1 MANITAAQLYD
12 YIACPHRVALDAFG
26 SAAERDET
34 SPFVRL
40 LWERG
45 SAFELQVAETLP
57 KETEMLSELAGD
69 EKLVR
74 TLKAIEA
81 RCPVIHGGR
90 IAAGELLG
98 EPDLLLLRA
107 DGYIAADIKSGRGET
122 GGDDG
127 DSGTLKPHYAVQVAL
142 YTDIMEKL
150 GHSSGR
156 TAEIW
161 DIRGERVPYDF
172 SETRTKTG
180 TETWW
185 DFYERVRDEVAQIL
199 EGEVETRGALASIC
213 GLCHWRTKCQDELI
227 GTGDLSLI
235 PALGRALRDTMSDAI
250 GSVQEFAESDPEAFI
265 EGKKTRFARLG
276 ADRLRLFQQR
286 AKLLTDPGA
295 TAFLRAPIELPVTD
309 AEIFF
314 DIEADPMRDL
324 VYLHGFVER
333 NGRDPATERFT
344 YFYADGVEPEYE
356 RAAFAGAI
364 EWIKAHPHATLYYYS
379 KYERTEYRKLQQRYP
394 EVCSADEIE
403 DLFTPPRSIDLYY
416 DVVLKAT
423 EWPTHNHSIKTLA
436 KHLGFA
442 WRDTD
447 PSGAASIEWFHRW
460 VESGD
465 PAIKQRIVD
474 YNEDDCRATGVLLDG
489 IRGLA

>member
-1 MANITAAQLYD
+1 MADVTAAQLYD
-12 YIACPHRVALDAFG
+12 YIACPHRVALDALG
-26 SAAERDET
+26 DVAERDEI

-45 SAFELQVAETLP
+45 SAFERQVAETLP
-57 KETEMLSELAGD
+57 EDTEILIALSGD
-69 EKLVR
+69 EKLAR
-74 TLKAIEA
+74 TLEAIEA
-81 RCPVIHGGR
+81 RCPIIYGGR
-90 IAAGELLG
+90 IAADGLLG
-98 EPDLLLLRA
+98 DPDLLLLRGN
-107 DGYIAADIKSGRGET
+107 GYIAADIKSGRGET

-127 DSGTLKPHYAVQVAL
+127 DYGTLKPHYAVQVAL
-142 YTDIMEKL
+142 YTDILERL
-150 GHSSGR
+150 GHSSAR
-156 TAEIW
+156 AAEIW
-161 DIRGERVPYDF
+161 DILGERVPYDF

-185 DFYERVRDEVAQIL
+185 DFYERVRDEVANII
-199 EGEVETRGALASIC
+199 EGEIETRGALASIC

-227 GTGDLSLI
+227 GAGDLSLI
-235 PALGRALRDTMSDAI
+235 PALGRALRDAMSDAI
-250 GSVQEFAESDPEAFI
+250 GSVQEFAELDPEAFI
-265 EGKKTRFARLG
+265 EGKKTKFPRLG
-276 ADRLRLFQQR
+276 ADRLRLFHER
-286 AKLLTDPGA
+286 SRLLTNPEA
-295 TAFLRAPIELPVTD
+295 RPFLRAPIELPVTE

-333 NGRDPATERFT
+333 QGRDPATETFT
-344 YFYADGVEPEYE
+344 YFYADGIELEHE
-356 RAAFAGAI
+356 KTAFAGAM
-364 EWIKAHPHATLYYYS
+364 EWIRDHPEATLYYYS

-394 EVCSADEIE
+394 DVCSADEIE
-403 DLFTPPRSIDLYY
+403 GLFTSPRSIDLYY

-423 EWPTHNHSIKTLA
+423 EWPTYNHSIKTLA

-465 PAIKQRIVD
+465 PAIKQRILE

-489 IRGLA
+489 IRSLA

>member
-1 MANITAAQLYD
+1 MAEVTATQLYD
-12 YIACPHRVALDAFG
+12 YIACPHRVALDALG
-26 SAAERDET
+26 DVTKREEI

-45 SAFELQVAETLP
+45 SAFESQVAETLP
-57 KETEMLSELAGD
+57 EEANILVALAGD
-69 EKLVR
+69 EKLTR
-74 TLKAIEA
+74 TLEAIESH
-81 RCPVIHGGR
+81 CPIIHGGR
-90 IAAGELLG
+90 IAADELLG
-98 EPDLLLLRA
+98 EPDLLLLR
-107 DGYIAADIKSGRGET
+107 GYPYIAADIKSGRGET

-127 DSGTLKPHYAVQVAL
+127 EYGTLKPHYAVQVAL
-142 YTDIMEKL
+142 YTDILERL
-150 GHSSGR
+150 GHSSSR

-180 TETWW
+180 AETWW
-185 DFYERVRDEVAQIL
+185 DFYVRVRDDVAQIL

-213 GLCHWRTKCQDELI
+213 GLCHWRTKCQEELI
-227 GTGDLSLI
+227 GAGDLTLI

-250 GSVQEFAESDPEAFI
+250 GCVQEFAESDPEAFI
-265 EGKKTRFARLG
+265 KGKKTQFARLG
-276 ADRLRLFQQR
+276 ADRLRLFHDR
-286 AKLLTDPGA
+286 SKLLTDPEA
-295 TAFLRAPIELPVTD
+295 TAFLRAPIELPVTET
-309 AEIFF
+309 EIFF
-314 DIEADPMRDL
+314 DIEADPMRNL
-324 VYLHGFVER
+324 IYLHGFVER
-333 NGRDPATERFT
+333 HGCDPATETFT
-344 YFYADGVEPEYE
+344 YFYADGVGPEHE
-356 RAAFAGAI
+356 KSAFAGAI
-364 EWIKAHPHATLYYYS
+364 EWIKGHPGVTFYYYS

-394 EVCSADEIE
+394 DVCSAEEIE
-403 DLFTPPRSIDLYY
+403 ELFTAPRSIDLYY

-423 EWPTHNHSIKTLA
+423 EWPTYNHSIKTLA

-465 PAIKQRIVD
+465 PTIKQRILD